1 MCETQAAQEKYLLEV
16 KDLKMAF
23 PAGGGFLK
31 KNRQYVHAGDGV
43 SFQLRQGETLGIV
56 GESGCGKSTIGNL
69 IIRLLKETG
78 GRIVFDG
85 HDITAM
91 SAREFKPLRREMQM
105 VFQDPFS
112 SLNPRKK
119 VFDIIAEPYHIQTKM
134 SGREIRK
141 NVEYM
146 MELVGL
152 DKSYQ
157 TRYPHEFSGG
167 QRQRIGIARALALK
181 PKLVICDEPVSALD
195 VSIQAQILNLLKDLQ
210 EELGLTYIFIAHG
223 LPTVQYISDRI
234 AVMYLGK
241 IMELAPEQDLFAHT
255 LHPYTEGLLS
265 AIPVEDP
272 TKRDTEDKPILE
284 GDLPSPLHLPKGC
297 RFCARCKY
305 AQAVCQER
313 EPELKE
319 ALPGHYVCCHF
330 PLMADAGR

>member
-31 KNRQYVHAGDGV
+31 KNRQYVHAVDGV

-255 LHPYTEGLLS
+255 LHPYTEELLS

-330 PLMADAGR
+330 PLVADAGR